1 MGKNDGGTYISMD
14 FLDLKKVSTKDDF
27 WLVDNMVGYLLLS
40 FKMVEEYQ
48 EKTIFVTRWG
58 AFITW
63 CLLG

>member
-1 MGKNDGGTYISMD
+1 MGKNDGGIYISMD

-48 EKTIFVTRWG
+48 
-58 AFITW
+58 
-63 CLLG
+63 